1 MHVARTIEINDK
13 LEVDKRQIEKKYV
26 EYQDRLTDEVERLE
40 EQQFKAGEEII
51 RLDTMNRILQ
61 IEVGEYKER
70 ESVLFTIVK
79 ESSLIKER
87 KDASPLK
94 ERLRDPIPSMQQLD
108 SPSKKASTNASRT
121 FHR

>member
-1 MHVARTIEINDK
+1 MNEFKVHVARTIEINDK
-13 LEVDKRQIEKKYV
+13 LEVDKRHIEKKYV

-79 ESSLIKER
+79 
-87 KDASPLK
+87 
-94 ERLRDPIPSMQQLD
+94 
-108 SPSKKASTNASRT
+108 
-121 FHR
+121 